1 MMKKITMGIAM
12 LGLLF
17 SFGTPGA
24 QAKVLAPA
32 LHEVSGEWIVAFNY
46 EGADYTH
53 DVTFVQGTDDRLT
66 GSGGSPA
73 GANVYEWTITKGAV
87 SGHKIGFMAD
97 YTATQDAVVPQTT
110 LRVEGT
116 ISSEGVMSGTWSD
129 NYQGMTRMGTWIST
143 SGNAEAMVPATLAA
157 EDFGV
162 VDYDTGHGMLSGYSA
177 GFGLTGATFEN
188 AESVVVKLYSGTT
201 LLQTNTSTQKV
212 GNEITGYQ
220 ISSPFDV
227 SGNFDYA
234 TDGYWTN
241 VRRAE
246 YGQTMTPT
254 KVVARVTLENG
265 RVVTAQNT
273 VLTGD
278 PATIMP

>member
-1 MMKKITMGIAM
+1 MIKKITLGIVALALM
-12 LGLLF
+12 F
-17 SFGTPGA
+17 SFVVPAA

-53 DVTFVQGTDDRLT
+53 DVTFVQGSDDRLT
-66 GSGGSPA
+66 GGGGSPA

-87 SGHKIGFMAD
+87 SGDKIGFLAN

-110 LRVEGT
+110 LRVVGT
-116 ISSEGVMSGTWSD
+116 ISGGGVMSGTWSD
-129 NYQGMTRMGTWIST
+129 NYQGTARIGTWTST
-143 SGNAEAMVPATLAA
+143 SGNALVLVPASLAA

-162 VDYDTGHGMLSGYSA
+162 VDYDTGLGMLSGYSA

-188 AESVVVKLYSGTT
+188 AQSVVVKLYSGNT

-212 GNEITGYQ
+212 GDEINGNQ

-254 KVVARVTLENG
+254 KVVAKVTLENG
-265 RVVTAQNT
+265 RVVMAENT

-278 PATIMP
+278 PLTIQP

>member
-1 MMKKITMGIAM
+1 MIKKLTLGFVAVAM
-12 LGLLF
+12 IF
-17 SFGTPGA
+17 SFAVPAT

-32 LHEVSGEWIVAFNY
+32 LHEVSGEWNIAFNY

-53 DVTFVQGTDDRLT
+53 DMTLVQNSKDRLA
-66 GSGGSPA
+66 GSGGSPV
-73 GANVYEWTITKGAV
+73 GAHVYEWTITKGAV
-87 SGHKIGFMAD
+87 SGDKIGFLAN
-97 YTATQDAVVPQTT
+97 YTASEDAVVPQTT

-116 ISSEGVMSGTWSD
+116 INNEGVMSGTWSD
-129 NYQGMTRMGTWIST
+129 NYQGGARMGTWVST
-143 SGNAEAMVPATLAA
+143 SGNAEALVPASLAG

-162 VDYDTGHGMLSGYSA
+162 VDYDTGLGMLSGYSA

-188 AESVVVKLYSGTT
+188 AQSVVVKLYSGNT
-201 LLQTNTSTQKV
+201 LLQTNTSTQKIGDEIN
-212 GNEITGYQ
+212 GNQ

-254 KVVARVTLENG
+254 KVVAKVTLENG
-265 RVVTAQNT
+265 RVVMAENT

-278 PATIMP
+278 PLTIQP